1 MTCDIAI
8 IGSGPYGLAAASH
21 LRAANFDTHVF
32 GRPMDFWE
40 QQMPAGMCLRSPA
53 RASNI
58 SDPQGCLTLHRY
70 SASEGVP
77 LPAPI
82 PLRSFVEYGRWF
94 QKRVVPDLDT
104 RRVDRIERSN
114 GRFQLTLGDRDTLEA
129 DRVVVAAGISLF
141 ARQPAEFDG
150 LPEQL
155 VSHSSAENDL
165 GRYAGRRTIVI
176 GGGQSALESAA
187 LLREAGADVEVVLR
201 RPIVHWLD
209 QRASWLK
216 SEANPLRGLFYPPTD
231 VGPPGLNQ
239 LVAAPDLFRRLP
251 RRLQDPIAYR
261 CIRPAGAGWLVSR
274 MGGVRI
280 TTGRTVLGAAAR
292 GQEIRLILDD
302 GTMRGSRDP
311 RHRLPRGRHSIP
323 VPRRITV
330 ARIARRERIPGADA
344 RLRVVGS
351 RSPFPRRARSTL
363 VRAALP
369 LRRGHR
375 VLGRC
380 PRRFDNP
387 KTGGLLECVARASG
401 GRRLQACVRER

>member
-21 LRAANFDTHVF
+21 LRAANIDTHVF

-40 QQMPAGMCLRSPA
+40 KQMPVGMCLRSPA

-58 SDPQGCLTLHRY
+58 SDPQGCLTLHRF

-104 RRVDRIERSN
+104 RRVERIERVN
-114 GRFQLTLGDRDTLEA
+114 GRFRLSLGDGDTLEA

-141 ARQPAEFDG
+141 ARQPAEFDS

-165 GRYAGRRTIVI
+165 GRYAGRRTIVV

-209 QRASWLK
+209 QRATWLK
-216 SEANPLRGLFYPPTD
+216 SEANPLRGLLYPPTD

-239 LVAAPDLFRRLP
+239 LVAAPGLFRRLP

-274 MGGVRI
+274 IGGVRI
-280 TTGRTVLGAAAR
+280 TTSRRVLGAEAR
-292 GQEIRLILDD
+292 GQEIRLTLDD
-302 GTMRGSRDP
+302 GTERCADHVILATGFRVDVSRYPFLSESLMR
-311 RHRLPRGRHSIP
+311 
-323 VPRRITV
+323 T
-330 ARIARRERIPGADA
+330 
-344 RLRVVGS
+344 LRVVNGYPELTPGFES
-351 RSPFPRRARSTL
+351 SVPGLHFLGAPAARSFG
-363 VRAALP
+363 P
-369 LRRGHR
+369 L
-375 VLGRC
+375 C
-380 PRRFDNP
+380 RFVAG
-387 KTGGLLECVARASG
+387 TAYSARALAASVTRKRVVSWNASPRHLPAG
-401 GRRLQACVRER
+401 GYRGA